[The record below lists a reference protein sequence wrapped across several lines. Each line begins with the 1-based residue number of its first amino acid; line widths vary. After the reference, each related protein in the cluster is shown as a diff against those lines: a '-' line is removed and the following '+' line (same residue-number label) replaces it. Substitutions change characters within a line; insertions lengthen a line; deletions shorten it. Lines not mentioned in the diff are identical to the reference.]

1 MIVASIC
8 VRYVCNA
15 LSRRSKSGSVEAH
28 SGVAEAAASGL
39 KIHKKNGN
47 KPAIQTF
54 HCANDG
60 LD

>member
-15 LSRRSKSGSVEAH
+15 PSHRSKSGSVEAH

-39 KIHKKNGN
+39 KIHKKKWKQASN
-47 KPAIQTF
+47 PDFPLRQ
-54 HCANDG
+54 
-60 LD
+60 